1 MAGGL
6 RIARCRAITTGE
18 AFVSATDTAEGRQAR
33 TVLVI
38 TVIASALLVIDIT
51 IVSVALPSIQ
61 EDLGGSLAALQWIII
76 GYTVTFGA
84 FQQAAGSLSDRLG
97 RRLMFMSGIT
107 LFTVS
112 SLACGMAQGALMLDV
127 SRCVQ
132 GVGAALILAN
142 AMPLIAQVYEGQQR
156 NMAIAVWGTTL
167 GACGAVAPVIGGLLV
182 DLTQWRYLFLINVP
196 IGLVALALCRTRLPA
211 DPPRSSLAG
220 IDWTGAALLVL
231 TLGLVNFAL
240 TRGEDQG
247 WGSVATLAQLGVT
260 AVLFAG
266 FLMLERRVASPTLEL
281 SLFKIPTFVAATLI
295 AFFSRFATVGSSV
308 YYILYFQ
315 SSRGISPLGTGLL
328 MMAIFA
334 PQLGMGLVAGKL
346 QAKYSPSHII
356 AAGFGVLALGGLAM
370 AWSFDPDTAV
380 WAAVPGLLL
389 WGVGGGLAGSPSMS
403 LAVNVVPKERAGMA
417 SGAVNSL
424 FMFGAGMGAAVYGVL
439 FKTRVS
445 DEAAGDLRLV
455 DGDHDAVVDAVV
467 QGDIER
473 AVSHAPA
480 EAAGQVRGTLESA
493 IAAGASSVMLWA
505 AVIAVF
511 TAAISLSLVRK
522 KDLLT
527 GAPEK
532 AKEKEKASSEA
543 DAGAEADPA

>member
-1 MAGGL
+1 M
-6 RIARCRAITTGE
+6 
-18 AFVSATDTAEGRQAR
+18 SATDTTDTPPSRQAR
-33 TVLVI
+33 IVLII
-38 TVIASALLVIDIT
+38 TVVASALLVIDIT

-61 EDLGGSLAALQWIII
+61 ADLGGSLAALQWIII

-97 RRLMFMSGIT
+97 RRSMFMSGIA
-107 LFTVS
+107 LFTLS
-112 SLACGMAQGALMLDV
+112 SLACGMAGDALTLDIA
-127 SRCVQ
+127 RCVQ
-132 GVGAALILAN
+132 GLGAALVLAN
-142 AMPLIAQVYEGQQR
+142 AMPMIAQVYEGQQR

-182 DLTQWRYLFLINVP
+182 DLAEWRYLFLINVP
-196 IGLVALALCRTRLPA
+196 IGVVALVLCRTRLPA
-211 DPPRSSLAG
+211 DAGRSSLAG

-247 WGSVATLAQLGVT
+247 WGAPATLVQLGV
-260 AVLFAG
+260 ALVLFLA
-266 FLMLERRVASPTLEL
+266 FLALERRVAAPTLDL
-281 SLFKIPTFVAATLI
+281 SLFRVPTFVAATLI
-295 AFFSRFATVGSSV
+295 AFFSRFGTVGSSV

-356 AAGFGVLALGGLAM
+356 GAGFGVLALGGLLM
-370 AWSFDPDTAV
+370 AWAFDPGITV
-380 WAAVPGLLL
+380 WAALPGLLL

-417 SGAVNSL
+417 SGAINSL
-424 FMFGAGMGAAVYGVL
+424 FMFGAGLGAALFGVV
-439 FKTRVS
+439 FRSRIS
-445 DEAAGDLRLV
+445 DETAGEAALGAGDRA
-455 DGDHDAVVDAVV
+455 AVVSAAA
-467 QGDIER
+467 QGDISR
-473 AVSHAPA
+473 ALTHAP
-480 EAAGQVRGTLESA
+480 EGAADQVRRTLESA
-493 IAAGASSVMLWA
+493 IAAGASTVMLCA
-505 AVIAVF
+505 AVVAVV
-511 TAAISLSLVRK
+511 TAGVALTLVRK

-527 GAPEK
+527 GAPEAQK
-532 AKEKEKASSEA
+532 V
-543 DAGAEADPA
+543 GARAEGDPA

>member
-1 MAGGL
+1 M
-6 RIARCRAITTGE
+6 
-18 AFVSATDTAEGRQAR
+18 SATDTTASRQAR
-33 TVLVI
+33 IVLII
-38 TVIASALLVIDIT
+38 TVVASALLVIDIT

-61 EDLGGSLAALQWIII
+61 SDLGGSLSALQWIII

-97 RRLMFMSGIT
+97 RKVMFMGGIA
-107 LFTVS
+107 LFTLS
-112 SLACGMAQGALMLDV
+112 SLACGMAPNALALDIA
-127 SRCVQ
+127 RCVQ
-132 GVGAALILAN
+132 GVGAAFVLAN
-142 AMPLIAQVYEGQQR
+142 AMPLIAQTHEGQSR

-196 IGLVALALCRTRLPA
+196 IGAIALFLCRTRLPA
-211 DPPRSSLAG
+211 DPPRGSLAG

-247 WGSVATLAQLGVT
+247 WASTATVIQLGLS
-260 AVLFAG
+260 AVLLIG
-266 FLMLERRVASPTLEL
+266 FLLLEKRLATPTLEL
-281 SLFKIPTFVAATLI
+281 SLFKVPTFVAATLI
-295 AFFSRFATVGSSV
+295 AFFSRFATVGGSV

-315 SSRGISPLGTGLL
+315 SARGLSPLQTGLV

-356 AAGFGVLALGGLAM
+356 GAGFGILALGGLAM
-370 AWSFDPDTAV
+370 SWAFTSDTSV

-403 LAVNVVPKERAGMA
+403 LAVNVVPKEKAGMA
-417 SGAVNSL
+417 SGAINSL
-424 FMFGAGMGAAVYGVL
+424 FMFGAGIGAAIFGVL
-439 FKTRVS
+439 FRTRIS
-445 DEAAGDLRLV
+445 DKADSDLRL
-455 DGDHDAVVDAVV
+455 DTADHESVVSAAA
-467 QGDIER
+467 QGDITR
-473 AVSHAPA
+473 ALENVSDDIAD
-480 EAAGQVRGTLESA
+480 QVRRTLESA
-493 IAAGASSVMLWA
+493 IAEGAGNVMMWA
-505 AVIAVF
+505 AVICVL
-511 TAAISLSLVRK
+511 TAAIALTLVRK

-527 GAPEK
+527 GAPEP
-532 AKEKEKASSEA
+532 EK
-543 DAGAEADPA
+543 DPGQAEAEPA